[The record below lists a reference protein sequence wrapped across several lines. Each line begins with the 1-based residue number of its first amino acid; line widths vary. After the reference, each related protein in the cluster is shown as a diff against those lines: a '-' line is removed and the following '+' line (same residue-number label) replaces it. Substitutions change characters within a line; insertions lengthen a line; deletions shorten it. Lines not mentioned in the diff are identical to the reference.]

1 MYKIY
6 TKDDCVWC
14 VKAKRLMMDL
24 DLKYEELKLGVDYT
38 KEELRELVP
47 AHLSLT
53 VPQIFVYNKRIGG
66 YEDFAEYIENTGITG
81 AQQ

>member
-14 VKAKRLMMDL
+14 VKAKRLMIDL
-24 DLKYEELKLGVDYT
+24 DLKYEEYKLGQDYT
-38 KEELRELVP
+38 KEELRSLVP
-47 AHLSLT
+47 ENLPLT

-66 YEDFAEYIENTGITG
+66 YEDFAEYLENTGITG
-81 AQQ
+81 TQQ